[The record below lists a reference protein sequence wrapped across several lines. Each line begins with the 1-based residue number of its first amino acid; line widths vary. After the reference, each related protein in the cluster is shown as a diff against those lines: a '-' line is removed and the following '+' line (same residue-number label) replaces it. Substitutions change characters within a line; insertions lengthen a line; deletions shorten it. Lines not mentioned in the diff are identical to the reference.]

1 MLGDISSKLRALRTA
16 RGLTQKNLALLA
28 GISQQHLSHLEQGR
42 GGVELATLSKL
53 LDALGQ
59 ELAFVPR
66 APTPAAA
73 LAERARQWDRFAAWE
88 AARPPARGS
97 LVEAGALA
105 DFFLSRHAARPTQ
118 PELRAHGERLRLWRE
133 RLARIGTAAP

>member
-1 MLGDISSKLRALRTA
+1 M
-16 RGLTQKNLALLA
+16 
-28 GISQQHLSHLEQGR
+28 
-42 GGVELATLSKL
+42 GGVELATLRKL

-73 LAERARQWDRFAAWE
+73 LAARARQWDRLAVWE
-88 AARPPARGS
+88 AARAPVSES
-97 LVEAGALA
+97 LAQAGALA

-118 PELRAHGERLRLWRE
+118 PELRAHAQRLRLWRE
-133 RLARIGTAAP
+133 RLARIRTAAP